1 MYLCIR
7 VYWCVCVCVC
17 ICVCLFARMYAGKH
31 VCMYACVCVRVCVH
45 VCVYMCIRT
54 NAIYLYLHGHSIE
67 NMTNVQRRS
76 GKA

>member
-1 MYLCIR
+1 M
-7 VYWCVCVCVC
+7 
-17 ICVCLFARMYAGKH
+17 H
-31 VCMYACVCVRVCVH
+31 VCMCVCACVCVH